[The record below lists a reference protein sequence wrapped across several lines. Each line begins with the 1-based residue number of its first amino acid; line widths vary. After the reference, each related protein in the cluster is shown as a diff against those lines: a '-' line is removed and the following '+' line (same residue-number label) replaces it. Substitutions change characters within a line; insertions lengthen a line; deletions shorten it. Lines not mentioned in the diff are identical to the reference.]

1 MKFRRVLA
9 FILAIMVFSS
19 VGAFAAY
26 NPPDSP
32 DASAYIAG
40 YAARVING
48 GNGVLKVS
56 FDVTGTAT
64 MARIGATTIYIY
76 KSNGTQVATIHS
88 IDSGRSGMMASNTIY
103 HGDTESIYVGA
114 GSYYAVVTFYAKNSS
129 GGIGTKTVQTGTKTI
144 TNP

>member
-1 MKFRRVLA
+1 MKVRRLLA
-9 FILAIMVFSS
+9 LMLAIMMLSN

-64 MARIGATTIYIY
+64 MSRIGASSISIY
-76 KSNGTQVATIHS
+76 KSNGTYVTTLWWS
-88 IDSGRSGMMASNTIY
+88 DSGRSGMMASNTIY
-103 HGDTESIYVGA
+103 NGDTESVYVGA
-114 GSYYAVVTFYAKNSS
+114 GSYYAVIVFYAKNYS
-129 GGIGTKTVQTGTKTI
+129 GGVGTKTVQTGTKTI
-144 TNP
+144 T